1 MRARKWTTTQEHT
14 MSSQTQPAPRR
25 RRYGWWIAAGIIF
38 AVLVALLTAAWF
50 KFAEPARLV
59 LGVMSWN
66 PVFPGCTST
75 VAEEGTV
82 GPVWYRI
89 VNVGCSNGASMHLVF
104 AKRGGIFVYP
114 AFFSDDDS
122 AIPVSV
128 RQTGDRA
135 FEVVL
140 AKPLAD
146 GRTSVPFVFEQNGVI
161 NDMQRVEH
169 GKPGKTKI
177 NPFS

>member
-1 MRARKWTTTQEHT
+1 
-14 MSSQTQPAPRR
+14 MSSQTLPAPRR
-25 RRYGWWIAAGIIF
+25 RRYGWWIATGIF
-38 AVLVALLTAAWF
+38 VVLVALLTAAWF
-50 KFAEPARLV
+50 MFAEPARIV
-59 LGVMSWN
+59 LGVMSGN

-75 VAEEGTV
+75 VAQEGTV
-82 GPVWYRI
+82 GSVWYRI
-89 VNVGCSNGASMHLVF
+89 VNVGCRNGASMHLVF
-104 AKRGGIFVYP
+104 AKTGGIFVYP
-114 AFFSDDDS
+114 AFFSDDS

-140 AKPLAD
+140 ERPLAD
-146 GRTSVPFVFEQNGVI
+146 GRASVPFGFDQNGVI